1 MKTKNHQTMKKNFF
15 TLLSAS
21 LMLTFALSSC
31 GGGQQSAQ
39 QEQATKEE
47 TAVVEQVSPEKDFA
61 LGEKIFNEKCIAC
74 HQANGQGIPGAFP
87 SLVDSDLLR
96 NDKLAAINQVLNG
109 APGGSIIKGVQY
121 NAPMPHQVDT
131 HEEAVAVINYVA
143 NHFGNDLG
151 YISLE
156 EAKKVAI
163 NPR

>member
-1 MKTKNHQTMKKNFF
+1 MKKNLITLPAAFF
-15 TLLSAS
+15 AIGLLF
-21 LMLTFALSSC
+21 TSC

-39 QEQATKEE
+39 HDQAKQEE
-47 TAVVEQVSPEKDFA
+47 TPAVEQVSPEKDFA
-61 LGEKIFNEKCIAC
+61 LGAKIYNEKCIAC

-96 NDKLAAINQVLNG
+96 SDKLAAIHQVLNG
-109 APGGSIIKGVQY
+109 DPGGKIIKGVQY
-121 NAPMPHQVDT
+121 NAPMPPQVDT

-156 EAKKVAI
+156 EAKTVTI
-163 NPR
+163 NPK

>member
-1 MKTKNHQTMKKNFF
+1 MKINHF
-15 TLLSAS
+15 TVLAAS
-21 LMLTFALSSC
+21 VALVFSISSC
-31 GGGQQSAQ
+31 GGGQQNAQ
-39 QEQATKEE
+39 QEQPKQEE
-47 TAVVEQVSPEKDFA
+47 TVAVEQVSPEKDFA
-61 LGEKIFNEKCIAC
+61 LGAKIFTEKCIAC
-74 HQANGQGIPGAFP
+74 HQANAQGIPGAFP

-109 APGGSIIKGVQY
+109 VPGGSVIKGVKY

-131 HEEAVAVINYVA
+131 YEEAVAIINYVS

-156 EAKKVAI
+156 EAKKVTI